1 MMGFGDE
8 IPKQVWAAAQ
18 RFQIHLKK
26 VVSEQAAKR
35 PTIETG
41 LLCKACIQT
50 QNQTTKKDR
59 EKKNMIALGSD
70 HAGLPLK
77 REIIALLERMN
88 LPYHDYGTYTEDSCD
103 YAVFAQRA
111 AQAVASGECDRGI
124 LCCGT
129 GIGISIAA
137 NKVKGIRCAACSDCY
152 SAKMTRKHNDA
163 NMLAMGARVVGSELG
178 QMIAEIFL
186 TTEFEGGRHQ
196 RRIDQ
201 IAAIERGETL

>member
-1 MMGFGDE
+1 
-8 IPKQVWAAAQ
+8 
-18 RFQIHLKK
+18 
-26 VVSEQAAKR
+26 
-35 PTIETG
+35 
-41 LLCKACIQT
+41 
-50 QNQTTKKDR
+50 
-59 EKKNMIALGSD
+59 MIALGSD

-77 REIIALLERMN
+77 REIIALLDRMG
-88 LPYHDYGTYTEDSCD
+88 LEYRDYGTYTEDSCD

-111 AQAVASGECDRGI
+111 ARAVASGECERGV

-137 NKVKGIRCAACSDCY
+137 NKVPGVRCSSCSDCY
-152 SAKMTRKHNDA
+152 SAKMTRMHNDA

-196 RRIDQ
+196 RRVDQ
-201 IAAIERGETL
+201 LAAIERGETLG